1 MRGGVG
7 AIDPDSD
14 MEPDIDVSATAD
26 TSTDRIKLDHRQ
38 FESKRRK
45 STHLQSAPEPP
56 AVPVDTHKK
65 IDDPVE
71 EVKKKQ
77 VIIIQNFVCAKSLIC
92 VGRIGHD
99 GHVFTTL

>member
-14 MEPDIDVSATAD
+14 IEPDIDVSATAD

-45 STHLQSAPEPP
+45 STHLQSAPELP
-56 AVPVDTHKK
+56 ALPVQVDTQEK

-77 VIIIQNFVCAKSLIC
+77 VINYSEIC
-92 VGRIGHD
+92 MLKVINLNRAHRS
-99 GHVFTTL
+99 

>member
-1 MRGGVG
+1 
-7 AIDPDSD
+7 

-56 AVPVDTHKK
+56 ALPLPIVDS
-65 IDDPVE
+65 DDPTE

-77 VIIIQNFVCAKSLIC
+77 VINYSEMRKVINFKLCRAHRS
-92 VGRIGHD
+92 
-99 GHVFTTL
+99 

>member
-56 AVPVDTHKK
+56 ALP

-77 VIIIQNFVCAKSLIC
+77 VINYSEICIAKLLISSC
-92 VGRIGHD
+92 VGCIGHD

>member
-56 AVPVDTHKK
+56 APPLPIDS
-65 IDDPVE
+65 DDPTE

-77 VIIIQNFVCAKSLIC
+77 VISYSEICMRKVINFKLCRAHRS
-92 VGRIGHD
+92 
-99 GHVFTTL
+99 

>member
-1 MRGGVG
+1 MMKRMRGGVG
-7 AIDPDSD
+7 TIDPDSD

-38 FESKRRK
+38 FESKRQK

-56 AVPVDTHKK
+56 ALPVDNTQEK
-65 IDDPVE
+65 IDGPVE

-77 VIIIQNFVCAKSLIC
+77 VNNHSEICMCKVINFKLCRAHRS
-92 VGRIGHD
+92 
-99 GHVFTTL
+99 